1 MEAVAH
7 VEILVQAEEERIRGS
22 RSRGHARYF
31 KSNANT
37 CILGVMLG
45 IMRKKI
51 YH

>member
-1 MEAVAH
+1 M
-7 VEILVQAEEERIRGS
+7 EILVQAEEERSRGS

-45 IMRKKI
+45 IMKKKI